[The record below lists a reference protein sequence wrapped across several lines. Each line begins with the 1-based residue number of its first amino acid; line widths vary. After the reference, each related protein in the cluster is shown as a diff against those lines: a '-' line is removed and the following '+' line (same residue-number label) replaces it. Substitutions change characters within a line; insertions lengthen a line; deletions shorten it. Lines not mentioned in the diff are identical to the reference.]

1 MVPGSHFSIRF
12 DLYLVRQGIRTP
24 LLYIVSDGDLILPSY
39 LTNRWAVRNGDPDIL
54 VVAAIEA
61 TTQLLAKGS
70 SLERKKLLDA
80 DVFPVALKL
89 YDRRSQREQSLK
101 LLHAIVLHLSHEIL
115 NDGNLAIQMISLFE
129 WVNCFFL
136 LISHWATFPVTLTF
150 TGTSPLRFIKR
161 GQVIQKSTRALL
173 YPNY

>member
-24 LLYIVSDGDLILPSY
+24 LLYIVSDCDLILPSY
-39 LTNRWAVRNGDPDIL
+39 LRLTIRLAVRNGDIDI

-70 SLERKKLLDA
+70 SYERKKLLDA

-115 NDGNLAIQMISLFE
+115 NDDNLAIEMISLFE
-129 WVNCFFL
+129 
-136 LISHWATFPVTLTF
+136 
-150 TGTSPLRFIKR
+150 
-161 GQVIQKSTRALL
+161 
-173 YPNY
+173 

>member
-39 LTNRWAVRNGDPDIL
+39 LTIRLGVRNGDTDI

-70 SLERKKLLDA
+70 SFERKKLLDA

-115 NDGNLAIQMISLFE
+115 NDDNLAIEMISLFE
-129 WVNCFFL
+129 
-136 LISHWATFPVTLTF
+136 
-150 TGTSPLRFIKR
+150 
-161 GQVIQKSTRALL
+161 
-173 YPNY
+173 